1 MRLDGDRRGYVIA
14 IADTTVEALERA
26 EAAAR
31 LLEVEVDVSC
41 ASTSTHYRELLEAA
55 QAGGYRFA
63 FFEGDAAA
71 RRPAPAPRRRP
82 LARRGAR
89 GWPSSRRRRAR
100 SATYFLMTGS
110 VFYNLDSR
118 EGERAIAR
126 LRELGHRV
134 GLHAVYP
141 RVDLDERFDPVLAWH
156 NPDPEYMRAPVD
168 GAINVMEP
176 PWFDPETYRS
186 DSNQHWRS
194 GCPHEE
200 LRAGAFAWLQL
211 LTHPEIW
218 VYPGATMGET
228 MRAMLEEEKERRLD
242 QLAADRID
250 LS

>member
-1 MRLDGDRRGYVIA
+1 MTGDLILRHDVDLSLDA
-14 IADTTVEALERA
+14 ALRMAELEA
-26 EAAAR
+26 EA
-31 LLEVEVDVSC
+31 
-41 ASTSTHYRELLEAA
+41 
-55 QAGGYRFA
+55 
-63 FFEGDAAA
+63 
-71 RRPAPAPRRRP
+71 
-82 LARRGAR
+82 GAH
-89 GWPSSRRRRAR
+89 
-100 SATYFLMTGS
+100 ATYFLMTGS
-110 VFYNLDSR
+110 VFYNLSSH
-118 EGERAIAR
+118 EGERALER

-141 RVDLDERFDPVLAWH
+141 RLDLDERFDRVVAWH
-156 NPDPEYMRAPVD
+156 NPDPEYMRAPVE
-168 GAINVMEP
+168 GAINVMEE

-200 LRAGAFAWLQL
+200 LRAGAFPWLQL

-218 VYPGATMGET
+218 VYPGTRMGET